1 MEFCQFNQLLYNCF
15 EENSLV
21 HLLDEGKSQ
30 KLYGYANLLI
40 ETNKQMNLTAITDTE
55 GIIFK
60 HFADSAKLC
69 DYIPNGKSVIDV
81 GCGAGFPSLVLAIL
95 RPDLNVTALDS
106 TAKKTVFIA
115 NCARKLNVANIKTVA
130 ARAEEFAQNNRE
142 SFDCATSRAVARLNI
157 LCELCIPLVKV
168 GGKFV
173 PLKASK
179 AQEEISEAK
188 NGIKILG
195 ASLSNTNEY
204 NLTNNGESLE
214 RCIFEITKNTPT
226 DKKYPRMYSQIL
238 KKPL

>member
-1 MEFCQFNQLLYNCF
+1 MEFCQFNQLLYACF
-15 EENSLV
+15 QENSLS
-21 HLLDEGKSQ
+21 HLLDEEKSK

-40 ETNKQMNLTAITDTE
+40 KTNKQMNLTAITDME

-69 DYIPNGKSVIDV
+69 DYISENKTVIDV

-95 RPDLNVTALDS
+95 RPDLDVTALDS

-115 NCARKLNVANIKTVA
+115 NCAKSLNVSNIKTVA
-130 ARAEEFAQNNRE
+130 ARAEEFAQSNRE
-142 SFDCATSRAVARLNI
+142 GFDFATSRAVARLNI

-168 GGKFV
+168 GGSFI

-179 AQEEISEAK
+179 AQEEIDESK
-188 NGIKILG
+188 TGIKILG
-195 ASLSNTNEY
+195 ASLSKSNEY
-204 NLTNNGESLE
+204 NLTSNGESLE
-214 RCIFEITKNTPT
+214 RCIFEIKKNAPT

>member
-1 MEFCQFNQLLYNCF
+1 MEFCQFNELLHGCF
-15 EENSLV
+15 EENALA
-21 HLLDEGKSQ
+21 HLLDEDKSE

-40 ETNKQMNLTAITDTE
+40 ETNKQMNLTAITDME
-55 GIIFK
+55 GIVFK

-69 DYIPNGKSVIDV
+69 NYIPKNKTVIDV

-95 RPDLNVTALDS
+95 RPDLEVTALDS
-106 TAKKTVFIA
+106 TAKKTVFIS
-115 NCARKLNVANIKTVA
+115 NCARNLGVPNIKTVA

-142 SFDCATSRAVARLNI
+142 SFDFATSRAVARLNI

-168 GGKFV
+168 GGSFV

-179 AQEEISEAK
+179 AQEEINEAK
-188 NGIKILG
+188 SGIKILG
-195 ASLSNTNEY
+195 ANLSKSNEY
-204 NLTNNGESLE
+204 NLTSNGESLE
-214 RCIFEITKNTPT
+214 RCIFEIKKNVST

>member
-1 MEFCQFNQLLYNCF
+1 MEFCQFNQLLYACF

-21 HLLDEGKSQ
+21 HLLDEEKSR
-30 KLYGYANLLI
+30 KLYGYASLLI
-40 ETNKQMNLTAITDTE
+40 ETNKQMNLTAITDME

-69 DYIPNGKSVIDV
+69 DYIPENKTVIDV

-115 NCARKLNVANIKTVA
+115 SCSQKLGVSNIKTIA

-142 SFDCATSRAVARLNI
+142 SFDFATSRAVARLNI

-168 GGKFV
+168 GGSFV

-179 AQEEISEAK
+179 AQEEMGEAATS
-188 NGIKILG
+188 IKKLG
-195 ASLSNTNEY
+195 ASLSKSNEY
-204 NLTNNGESLE
+204 NLTSNGESLE
-214 RCIFEITKNTPT
+214 RCIFEIKKNVPT
-226 DKKYPRMYSQIL
+226 NKKYPRMYSQIL

>member
-1 MEFCQFNQLLYNCF
+1 MEFCQFNQLLYTCF

-21 HLLDEGKSQ
+21 HLLNEDKSQ

-40 ETNKQMNLTAITDTE
+40 ETNKQMNLTAITDME

-69 DYIPNGKSVIDV
+69 DHIPENKTVIDV

-95 RPDLNVTALDS
+95 RPDLEVTALDS

-115 NCARKLNVANIKTVA
+115 NCAKMLNVSNIKTIA
-130 ARAEEFAQNNRE
+130 ARAEEYAQTHRE
-142 SFDCATSRAVARLNI
+142 HFDYATSRAVARLNI

-168 GGKFV
+168 GGSFL

-179 AQEEISEAK
+179 AQEEINECKS
-188 NGIKILG
+188 GIKVLG
-195 ASLSNTNEY
+195 ASLTSSNEY
-204 NLTNNGESLE
+204 NLASNGESFE
-214 RCIFEITKNTPT
+214 RCIFEISKNTPT